1 MYGRR
6 RSKGNT
12 INRVSTEPAPE
23 LEMAV
28 TVAEQGVENRLL
40 QKENDGLKRQLDIW
54 KERVTSTTSGAGSSS
69 EASQVST
76 KKN

>member
-1 MYGRR
+1 
-6 RSKGNT
+6 
-12 INRVSTEPAPE
+12 
-23 LEMAV
+23 MAV